1 MLNAECKMM
10 NVGEALR
17 RIAIIQHSTFH
28 IHNSIKWVTSSHT
41 KKYRNVP
48 F

>member
-17 RIAIIQHSTFH
+17 RIAIIQHSTV
-28 IHNSIKWVTSSHT
+28 IIQ
-41 KKYRNVP
+41 
-48 F
+48 